1 MKSFFDL
8 SSYTNQSRL
17 SNRGK
22 IVKQTSNNKSYFSSY
37 RTIENN
43 SKGKDRKIEKK
54 YNYSNLT
61 NTYNNVNKSKNKS
74 NDSKKIKSKEN
85 IILNFQKKNKNL
97 DKEKYIAKSYR
108 QLRQTSFNFINVKI
122 YEKVIDKL
130 FSFMKSILP
139 FETYNEIKM
148 KFISEITKEIRFSNK
163 QDNIIQNESHSS
175 SITNLIKSIE
185 TNNLNKKINS
195 NLKLSYNI
203 INNNNINIKKKNNN
217 KKHSSLYTLTKS
229 KILNNRTVSNSRSKS
244 KSNSKSKS
252 KSKTPSKSKSNSKDK
267 ISIIKS
273 NKIILNSRLFE
284 KINHELL
291 KIENS
296 KPFIQKNSIVERKK
310 IINKSN
316 SKPKIRTE
324 INSSL
329 NQNIKINNSKTTTNS
344 LNVNNKNNIHKN
356 KKIIYNHRINHNKK
370 EIRKNKDN
378 NLLNI
383 TNIKLNIT
391 EENENEIIE
400 NETKENENKEEK
412 KEIPHNL
419 ENTNEIKNS
428 EQLKKI
434 KSTLEDN
441 LKYMFNFSY
450 EGFLNKESETDSK
463 KSLEDNLNNSSK
475 IYKKKYNY

>member
-203 INNNNINIKKKNNN
+203 IKKNNN

>member
-54 YNYSNLT
+54 FNYSNFT
-61 NTYNNVNKSKNKS
+61 NTYNNLNKSKNKS

-85 IILNFQKKNKNL
+85 LILDVRKKNKNF
-97 DKEKYIAKSYR
+97 DKEKYIAQSYR
-108 QLRQTSFNFINVKI
+108 QLRKTSFNFINVKI

-163 QDNIIQNESHSS
+163 PDNNDIHNESHSS

-185 TNNLNKKINS
+185 TNNLNKQINS

-203 INNNNINIKKKNNN
+203 INNNINIKKKNIN

-229 KILNNRTVSNSRSKS
+229 KILNNRTISNSRSKS

-252 KSKTPSKSKSNSKDK
+252 KSKTPSKSKSNSRDK

-291 KIENS
+291 KLENS
-296 KPFIQKNSIVERKK
+296 KPFIHKNIIGERKK

-324 INSSL
+324 INNSL

-344 LNVNNKNNIHKN
+344 LNINNKKNINKN
-356 KKIIYNHRINHNKK
+356 KNIIYNHRINNNKK
-370 EIRKNKDN
+370 EIRKNNDN
-378 NLLNI
+378 NFLNI

-391 EENENEIIE
+391 EENENEILE
-400 NETKENENKEEK
+400 NETKENVNKEEK
-412 KEIPHNL
+412 KEVITNL

-441 LKYMFNFSY
+441 LKFMFNFSY

-463 KSLEDNLNNSSK
+463 KSLEDNINNNSK

>member
-54 YNYSNLT
+54 FNYSNFT
-61 NTYNNVNKSKNKS
+61 NTYNNLNKSKNKS
-74 NDSKKIKSKEN
+74 NDSKKIKSKDN
-85 IILNFQKKNKNL
+85 IIINLQKKNKNF
-97 DKEKYIAKSYR
+97 DKEKYIAQSYR
-108 QLRQTSFNFINVKI
+108 QLRKTSFNFINVKI

-163 QDNIIQNESHSS
+163 PDNNDIHNESHSS

-203 INNNNINIKKKNNN
+203 INNNINIKKKNIN

-244 KSNSKSKS
+244 NSKSKS
-252 KSKTPSKSKSNSKDK
+252 KSKTPSKSKSNSRDK

-291 KIENS
+291 KLENS
-296 KPFIQKNSIVERKK
+296 KPFIQKNSICERKK

-324 INSSL
+324 INNSL
-329 NQNIKINNSKTTTNS
+329 NQNIKINNSKTTTHS
-344 LNVNNKNNIHKN
+344 LNVNNKKNINKN
-356 KKIIYNHRINHNKK
+356 KNIIYNHRINNNKK
-370 EIRKNKDN
+370 EIRKNNDN
-378 NLLNI
+378 NFLNI

-391 EENENEIIE
+391 EENENEILE
-400 NETKENENKEEK
+400 NETKENEKKEEK
-412 KEIPHNL
+412 KEIINNL

-441 LKYMFNFSY
+441 LKFMFNFSY

-463 KSLEDNLNNSSK
+463 KSLEDNINNSSK

>member
-185 TNNLNKKINS
+185 TNNLNRKINS
-195 NLKLSYNI
+195 GLKLSYNI
-203 INNNNINIKKKNNN
+203 INNNIEKNN

-329 NQNIKINNSKTTTNS
+329 NQNIKINNSKTTTHS

>member
-22 IVKQTSNNKSYFSSY
+22 IIKQTSNNKSYFSSY

-54 YNYSNLT
+54 INYSNLT
-61 NTYNNVNKSKNKS
+61 NTYNNLNKSKNKS

-97 DKEKYIAKSYR
+97 DKEKYIAQSYR

-203 INNNNINIKKKNNN
+203 NNNNNINIKKKNNN

-291 KIENS
+291 KLENS
-296 KPFIQKNSIVERKK
+296 KPFIHKNIIGERKK

-324 INSSL
+324 INNSL

-344 LNVNNKNNIHKN
+344 LNVNNKKNINKN
-356 KKIIYNHRINHNKK
+356 KNKNIIYNHRINNNKK
-370 EIRKNKDN
+370 EIRKK
-378 NLLNI
+378 
-383 TNIKLNIT
+383 
-391 EENENEIIE
+391 
-400 NETKENENKEEK
+400 
-412 KEIPHNL
+412 
-419 ENTNEIKNS
+419 
-428 EQLKKI
+428 
-434 KSTLEDN
+434 
-441 LKYMFNFSY
+441 
-450 EGFLNKESETDSK
+450 
-463 KSLEDNLNNSSK
+463 
-475 IYKKKYNY
+475 